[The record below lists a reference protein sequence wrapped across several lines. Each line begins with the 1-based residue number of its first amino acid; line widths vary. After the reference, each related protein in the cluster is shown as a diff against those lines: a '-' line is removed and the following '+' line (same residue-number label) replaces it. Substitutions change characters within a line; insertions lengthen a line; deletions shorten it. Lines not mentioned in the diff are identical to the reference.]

1 MVYLTALAF
10 AYLVFLLARRAD
22 RRARQAFAAR
32 LGAMYRMRSEF
43 WRLCEWARDARE
55 RGDVEAAA
63 RFGEQAQAL
72 LPIATGDAAALRLD
86 DPILAGEIGW
96 TAGMLDDELR
106 DMGRAVATAD
116 LREFDR
122 WITGRGRRPV
132 EWVIN
137 PPPTL
142 EDDGLSRRIHRVI
155 GGVVGAGAGLVAW
168 LQTFWRDTGVN
179 VFALVVFVLVGA
191 VATGYLAGVMRDELW
206 YALMRG
212 IRYRGWGRRTRLS

>member
-10 AYLVFLLARRAD
+10 AYLMFLFARRAD

-43 WRLCEWARDARE
+43 WRLCEWARDARA
-55 RGDVEAAA
+55 RGDDEAAA

-72 LPIATGDAAALRLD
+72 LPVATGDAAALRLD
-86 DPILAGEIGW
+86 DPLLAGEIGW

-116 LREFDR
+116 LRDFDR

-132 EWVIN
+132 ELVIN
-137 PPPTL
+137 PPPTF
-142 EDDGLSRRIHRVI
+142 EDAGLSRRVHTVI
-155 GGVVGAGAGLVAW
+155 GGVVGAAAGFVAW
-168 LQTFWRDTGVN
+168 LLAFWQDTGIN
-179 VFALVVFVLVGA
+179 VPALVVHVLVGA
-191 VATGYLAGVMRDELW
+191 VATGYLAGRMRDELW
-206 YALMRG
+206 YALARG
-212 IRYRGWGRRTRLS
+212 IRYRGWGSRIRLS